1 MSKLANGGGQ
11 ASFDSDLWWYWNEA
25 DGDMGRHAASLEP
38 MTGQTAQ
45 DNTPPQSRLKAAG
58 TYRDIGVCLG
68 ELSEDDVTILR
79 LAHAPVPRAFAPR
92 FAKLGDLTHVVVA
105 LAPSPEWVL
114 VRLEAKA
121 PAAQREELAKRV
133 AEAKAKVEKAV
144 SRYRKEAAKWEKM
157 KGQAAKSKIHQR
169 VRKVMG

>member
-1 MSKLANGGGQ
+1 MIKSGSGGQ

-25 DGDMGRHAASLEP
+25 DGDMGRHAASLEL

-79 LAHAPVPRAFAPR
+79 LAHAPVPKAFAPR

-105 LAPSPEWVL
+105 MAPSPEWVL

-121 PAAQREELAKRV
+121 PVERRDELAKVV

-144 SRYRKEAAKWEKM
+144 GRYRKEVAKWEKM
-157 KGQAAKSKIHQR
+157 KGVLRTTERRER